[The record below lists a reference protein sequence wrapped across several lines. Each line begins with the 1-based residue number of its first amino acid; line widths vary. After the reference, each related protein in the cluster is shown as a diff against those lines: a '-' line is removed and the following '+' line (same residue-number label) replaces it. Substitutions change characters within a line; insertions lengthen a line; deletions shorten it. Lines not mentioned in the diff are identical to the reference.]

1 MMNTRRSFVLA
12 AAATPVVASAQNA
25 DTKPVESSAHAHSLD
40 SEKFR
45 GAVGAGDIAAAV
57 QLLDRDPALRY
68 SRDAE
73 GNSVYTLACLHGQ
86 TKIAE
91 ELTRRGLALDIFEAA
106 VSGNVQRATE
116 LAKDDPGIGHH
127 RSPDGRTPL
136 HFAAAAGKPEMV
148 IFLVTKGADLSA
160 GPESP
165 LLAAV
170 DHPKHAV
177 AAEMTQFLL
186 MNASYP
192 NVRRKDGKTPLH
204 LSAARGY
211 GHLAR
216 QLIHPASVTDSRE

>member
-12 AAATPVVASAQNA
+12 AAATPALTNAQNA
-25 DTKPVESSAHAHSLD
+25 DTKPAEPSAHALD

-45 GAVGAGDIAAAV
+45 AAVVAGDLAAAV

-68 SRDAE
+68 ARDAE

-91 ELTRRGLALDIFEAA
+91 ELTRRCLALDIFEAA
-106 VSGNVQRATE
+106 VSGNVPRATE

-148 IFLVTKGADLSA
+148 IF
-160 GPESP
+160 
-165 LLAAV
+165 
-170 DHPKHAV
+170 
-177 AAEMTQFLL
+177 
-186 MNASYP
+186 
-192 NVRRKDGKTPLH
+192 
-204 LSAARGY
+204 
-211 GHLAR
+211 
-216 QLIHPASVTDSRE
+216 